1 MPKSKHR
8 RKGKRRPRP
17 QEAAGPVKK
26 PDPSPRWVPITGLAL
41 NIVGVL
47 VIIVNYIPN
56 VLWTAN
62 LALLVGFGFMAAGF
76 GFLTQWR

>member
-62 LALLVGFGFMAAGF
+62 VALLVGFAFMAAGF

>member
-1 MPKSKHR
+1 M
-8 RKGKRRPRP
+8 
-17 QEAAGPVKK
+17 KK
-26 PDPSPRWVPITGLAL
+26 PEPSPRWVPMTGLGL
-41 NIVGVL
+41 NLVGVL

-62 LALLVGFGFMAAGF
+62 WALLVGFGFMAAGF

>member
-62 LALLVGFGFMAAGF
+62 LALLVGFAFMAAGF